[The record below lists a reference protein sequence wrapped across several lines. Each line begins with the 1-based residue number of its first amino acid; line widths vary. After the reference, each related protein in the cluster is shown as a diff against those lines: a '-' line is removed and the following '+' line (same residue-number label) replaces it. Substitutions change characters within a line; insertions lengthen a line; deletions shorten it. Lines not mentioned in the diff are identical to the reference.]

1 LIYGIAGYSNAISVA
16 KNINLPADVIEKSYE
31 YLGKQEFM
39 LNDLITS
46 LELEKKKIQRE
57 NEELKKIKSEAK
69 KRLALIKDK
78 RDEYFAKIEK
88 RCNDR
93 LSELEQEI
101 ESIRKEAVKREKT
114 TAIKSKKQLY
124 SLKER
129 FGGETSKRQEAIN
142 IGDYVMV
149 KTLGSK
155 GRIVDIDRAGDTY
168 EVVVG
173 NARMKLKRFFVE
185 KTTAEKES
193 VGTAHDHLDIEKM
206 NEPVLNVVGM
216 RAEEAL
222 NALDRFLDRAI
233 IEGTPRVKIVHGV
246 GTGRLMQVIR
256 EHLTDVRYVK
266 ALRKDEN
273 NSGITFVEFA

>member
-1 LIYGIAGYSNAISVA
+1 
-16 KNINLPADVIEKSYE
+16 
-31 YLGKQEFM
+31 M
-39 LNDLITS
+39 LNDLITG
-46 LELEKKKIQRE
+46 LELEKKKTQRE
-57 NEELKKIKSEAK
+57 NEELKKIKAEAK

-78 RDEYFAKIEK
+78 RNEYFAKIEE

-101 ESIRKEAVKREKT
+101 ESIRKEAIKRERAS
-114 TAIKSKKQLY
+114 AIKSKKQLY

-129 FGGETSKRQEAIN
+129 FGGQTSKKQETIN

-149 KTLGSK
+149 KTLGNK
-155 GRIVDIDRAGDTY
+155 GRVTDIDRTNDTY

-185 KTTAEKES
+185 KTTAEKEP
-193 VGTAHDHLDIEKM
+193 VGTVRDRLDIEKM
-206 NEPVLNVVGM
+206 NEPALNVMGM

-233 IEGTPRVKIVHGV
+233 VEGTPRVKIVHGV
-246 GTGRLMQVIR
+246 GTGRLMQAIR
-256 EHLTDVRYVK
+256 EHLTGLRYIK
-266 ALRKDEN
+266 ALQKDEN